1 MSCSGPDPAAL
12 PEKLRPAYVDLKN
25 AQIKTLSFLT
35 YLMRSPYNSLVR
47 PHQVRSGCSVAG
59 FALAVRIMIGQATP
73 ASFSWIF

>member
-1 MSCSGPDPAAL
+1 MSCPGPDPAAL

-47 PHQVRSGCSVAG
+47 PHQVRLGLEYRV
-59 FALAVRIMIGQATP
+59 
-73 ASFSWIF
+73 